1 MKKTCFLFLISLFLY
16 NPLYSQ
22 KIVNL
27 NTKAISIDSS
37 FTIKLIKRFQNKRPE
52 QNSKQDVYDRDIY
65 SPKSVNILDAK
76 NKFYV
81 NSLEGY
87 STVVYDLKTFQKLK
101 VIKHEFNDK
110 NNFLFKD
117 TSYYNYKFTTVKNKI
132 NNFKGKPVEGC
143 FSHNGKYFWVSYYRR
158 NYDQNAVDPSAI
170 CIIDTDK
177 DSIVRVMPSGV
188 LPKVIKYSKESNKII
203 ITNWGDNTVSLIDV
217 SSSNPNDFKYIAN
230 VTIDKRYEVKI
241 KNNSLIDRD
250 KFCGDC
256 LRGTVFSPDGNYAF
270 IGKMM
275 NTSLAVVDVNNGEY
289 LGSITGMMPNIR
301 HILVKDGYIYLAITN
316 LGYIQRGKIDAVI
329 DSLKNNKLNITQ
341 WENIYVGKGIRTMEI
356 SEDGLYL
363 FAAVN
368 EESKIAIVDLSKL
381 QTICKIDADSFPV
394 GLDIT
399 KDKNY
404 LIVTAQGKYGI
415 GGNSVM
421 VYKVDYKNK
430 N

>member
-1 MKKTCFLFLISLFLY
+1 
-16 NPLYSQ
+16 
-22 KIVNL
+22 
-27 NTKAISIDSS
+27 
-37 FTIKLIKRFQNKRPE
+37 
-52 QNSKQDVYDRDIY
+52 
-65 SPKSVNILDAK
+65 
-76 NKFYV
+76 
-81 NSLEGY
+81 
-87 STVVYDLKTFQKLK
+87 
-101 VIKHEFNDK
+101 
-110 NNFLFKD
+110 
-117 TSYYNYKFTTVKNKI
+117 
-132 NNFKGKPVEGC
+132 
-143 FSHNGKYFWVSYYRR
+143 
-158 NYDQNAVDPSAI
+158 
-170 CIIDTDK
+170 
-177 DSIVRVMPSGV
+177 
-188 LPKVIKYSKESNKII
+188 
-203 ITNWGDNTVSLIDV
+203 
-217 SSSNPNDFKYIAN
+217 
-230 VTIDKRYEVKI
+230 
-241 KNNSLIDRD
+241 
-250 KFCGDC
+250 
-256 LRGTVFSPDGNYAF
+256 
-270 IGKMM
+270 M